1 MNMTDSWMTW
11 AARPEELGA
20 PLGLVRHAQTWR
32 ERNLEKGEF
41 QEGEFQE
48 GEFQKGEFQ
57 EGEFQEGAFAST
69 SVEFDPPPLC
79 DRPAT
84 AGCEL
89 SRSRL
94 THELNLRSTT
104 PAHSIPAQTHRTTSR
119 WLSSVGA
126 SKRVLAVL
134 AAVGLVGT
142 SLLTMPGCQ
151 TVMPIA
157 INAAVV
163 ACVELVKA
171 LFDNPNETLPAGYA
185 PCGQMVWPVQD
196 HELKFCLYCDPSKPQ
211 ELFVQ
216 FGCEGKYYPMRLR
229 RFEHIPALPD
239 GENIDELSSE
249 YISIE
254 KLKCDEQFLAD
265 AAATVAPYMSALDC
279 AIRVPNDRVL
289 PTTGDYKTLEVRIGG
304 VPAPRDRDFEIEGG
318 SLLELSGCFD
328 EVAHY
333 AMVCGVR
340 ALTFKDGSQQWSV
353 YANPDVSAIAVFRG
367 NELYDARFLFA
378 PQPEVHHGG

>member
-1 MNMTDSWMTW
+1 
-11 AARPEELGA
+11 
-20 PLGLVRHAQTWR
+20 
-32 ERNLEKGEF
+32 
-41 QEGEFQE
+41 
-48 GEFQKGEFQ
+48 
-57 EGEFQEGAFAST
+57 
-69 SVEFDPPPLC
+69 
-79 DRPAT
+79 
-84 AGCEL
+84 
-89 SRSRL
+89 
-94 THELNLRSTT
+94 
-104 PAHSIPAQTHRTTSR
+104 
-119 WLSSVGA
+119 
-126 SKRVLAVL
+126 
-134 AAVGLVGT
+134 
-142 SLLTMPGCQ
+142 
-151 TVMPIA
+151 MPIA

-196 HELKFCLYCDPSKPQ
+196 HEFKFCLYCDPSKPQ

-239 GENIDELSSE
+239 GGNIDELSSE
-249 YISIE
+249 YISI
-254 KLKCDEQFLAD
+254 KKIKCDEQFLAD

-289 PTTGDYKTLEVRIGG
+289 PTTGDYKTLDVRIGG
-304 VPAPRDRDFEIEGG
+304 VPAPRDRDLEIEGG
-318 SLLELSGCFD
+318 SLLELSGSFD

-378 PQPEVHHGG
+378 PRPEVHHGM